1 MVCKQCKKI
10 KNDTYY
16 QIASEEVNQ
25 LVLEHKLRKE
35 DETLEKFWVFYTR
48 NRLEI
53 FNFILYNI
61 FEKDVTMMKLY
72 DNIGSLRLM
81 NIKVIK
87 DNKDTLYEGMI
98 ENAPD
103 DIKKLRYAKIEID
116 SGTTI
121 LHVFSQE
128 NLNDN

>member
-1 MVCKQCKKI
+1 M
-10 KNDTYY
+10 
-16 QIASEEVNQ
+16 
-25 LVLEHKLRKE
+25 
-35 DETLEKFWVFYTR
+35 
-48 NRLEI
+48 
-53 FNFILYNI
+53 LYNTT
-61 FEKDVTMMKLY
+61 EKSVTVMKLY

-87 DNKDTLYEGMI
+87 DNKDTLYEGMV

-103 DIKKLRYAKIEID
+103 DIKKLRYVKIEID

>member
-1 MVCKQCKKI
+1 MWI
-10 KNDTYY
+10 
-16 QIASEEVNQ
+16 E
-25 LVLEHKLRKE
+25 
-35 DETLEKFWVFYTR
+35 FFYTR

-53 FNFILYNI
+53 LCFMLYNT

-87 DNKDTLYEGMI
+87 DNKDTLYEGMV

>member
-1 MVCKQCKKI
+1 M
-10 KNDTYY
+10 
-16 QIASEEVNQ
+16 
-25 LVLEHKLRKE
+25 
-35 DETLEKFWVFYTR
+35 
-48 NRLEI
+48 
-53 FNFILYNI
+53 LYNTT
-61 FEKDVTMMKLY
+61 EKSVTMMKLY

-87 DNKDTLYEGMI
+87 DNKDTLYEGMV

-103 DIKKLRYAKIEID
+103 EKKKLRYAKIEID

>member
-1 MVCKQCKKI
+1 M
-10 KNDTYY
+10 
-16 QIASEEVNQ
+16 
-25 LVLEHKLRKE
+25 
-35 DETLEKFWVFYTR
+35 
-48 NRLEI
+48 
-53 FNFILYNI
+53 LYNT

-87 DNKDTLYEGMI
+87 DN
-98 ENAPD
+98 
-103 DIKKLRYAKIEID
+103 IKKLRYAKIEID